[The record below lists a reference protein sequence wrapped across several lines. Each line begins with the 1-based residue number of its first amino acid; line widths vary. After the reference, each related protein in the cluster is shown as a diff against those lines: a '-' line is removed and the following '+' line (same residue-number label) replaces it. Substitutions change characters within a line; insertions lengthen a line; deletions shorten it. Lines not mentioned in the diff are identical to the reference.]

1 MAIHRQRHL
10 YVDLPPP
17 SMLLASSQ
25 SPQVATQLTN
35 PFERSRILRSE
46 ASIQALGR
54 QPRHPAVN
62 GGQGIRAGLDIQR
75 VEESHDQVRGV
86 TADIQAD
93 EVTGRCHV
101 TSVAK

>member
-17 SMLLASSQ
+17 SMLLATSQ
-25 SPQVATQLTN
+25 STQVATQLAN
-35 PFERSRILRSE
+35 SFERSRILRSE
-46 ASIQALGR
+46 APTQALGR
-54 QPRHPAVN
+54 QPRRPAID
-62 GGQGIRAGLDIQR
+62 GGQGIGAGLDIQR
-75 VEESHDQVRGV
+75 VEESHDQVCGI

-93 EVTGRCHV
+93 EVTGRSHV